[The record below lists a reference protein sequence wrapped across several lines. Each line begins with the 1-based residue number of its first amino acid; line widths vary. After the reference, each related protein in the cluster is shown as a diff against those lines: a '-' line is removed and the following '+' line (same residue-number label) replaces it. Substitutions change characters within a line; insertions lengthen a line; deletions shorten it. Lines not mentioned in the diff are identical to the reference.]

1 LSRLTLAFGLGLLVV
16 EATVGAMILATSSH
30 TSDDAVALGLAVL
43 GGIAFVL
50 SGLVAIAR
58 RPENRTGVYLAAVG
72 YLWFLGA
79 LSSANNA
86 WLFTIGMIVGGIAFG
101 PLTALALVHPTGR
114 FGSRFEAAVPWI
126 VVGALVGF
134 STAIALVDPTP
145 DPSCDDCPE
154 NMLNVVDASGLG
166 DALWTAATLTGIALV
181 ILVGVLMIRRWR
193 NATPALRR
201 LLRPVF
207 IALAALLASLL
218 LDSLVAEL
226 VSEDASTALSPL
238 FFVTFIAV
246 PLSFLYGIL
255 RTRLARSS
263 VAALMTALG
272 RGAPLR
278 EALAQALGDATL
290 DISYRPAGTDR
301 WVDHE
306 GRSVPEPAPA
316 DGRAQTTIEHAGL
329 PIAILDYDAHLADQ
343 RELVEA
349 VAAAASLLI
358 QNERLYAGV
367 RSQYALLET
376 MTDTAPSLLVNI
388 DTQGRILNQNRAAV
402 AVSGVGDEELIRGR
416 YFWDVFIDPGE
427 RAEVVER
434 FRALAPDYAAGEYEN
449 TFTNELGQTRVVYWR
464 SAPVHDEDGEVVSIV
479 AGGLDITDRVRI
491 AEEKEREREF
501 LNAISN
507 HAPSLLSL
515 IDHEGRLLPL
525 ATNLA
530 FERMLEV
537 SPEESGGH
545 VFWER
550 YVDAAE
556 AGEVEHRIRRVIAG
570 EQLGEHDNHWLTTSG
585 RRLLIAWTCTPLPRI
600 DERSIFLLSGVDVTE
615 RHQRELELQ
624 RERDVQTTVF
634 ETMPSMMVVL
644 ALDGTMR
651 DRDADDPRVGA
662 NRAFKDLIRWSEQDL
677 VGRPFLDLVVED
689 DDGRAAQ
696 AIAAAAAG
704 RTSDEVE
711 SELRSADGSA
721 RAFAWF
727 AVPVAD
733 VTGRL
738 DRLILVSGV
747 DITERKRREEE
758 IRAGEERFRAV
769 IESAPVAI
777 TEIGLDDTV
786 RLWNRAAERIFG
798 WSAEEV
804 VGRPPVWVPQDLRGE
819 YRALSELEAAGEGY
833 TGYETTRLHR
843 DGRRLDVEIA
853 AAPIHGAD
861 GEVVGAMAVLSDI
874 SDRKHHEEEIRAS
887 RARLVRAAD
896 ETRRGLERNLHDGAQ
911 QRLVALAVALRLV
924 ESRLRDDP
932 DGAAEIL
939 AGARAELTQAL
950 EELREL
956 ARGIHPAILT
966 DQGLKP
972 ALEALLNRAPIPIE
986 LETPSERLA
995 PAVEAAA
1002 YYVVAESLTNM
1013 AKHGRAS
1020 TAKVSLATFNGTL
1033 TVTVADDGVGGADPD
1048 RGSGLRGLADRV
1060 EALEGHLN
1068 VDSPVGKGTTI
1079 RAEIPLHPVR
1089 PTPG

>member
-1 LSRLTLAFGLGLLVV
+1 
-16 EATVGAMILATSSH
+16 
-30 TSDDAVALGLAVL
+30 
-43 GGIAFVL
+43 
-50 SGLVAIAR
+50 
-58 RPENRTGVYLAAVG
+58 
-72 YLWFLGA
+72 
-79 LSSANNA
+79 
-86 WLFTIGMIVGGIAFG
+86 
-101 PLTALALVHPTGR
+101 
-114 FGSRFEAAVPWI
+114 
-126 VVGALVGF
+126 
-134 STAIALVDPTP
+134 
-145 DPSCDDCPE
+145 
-154 NMLNVVDASGLG
+154 
-166 DALWTAATLTGIALV
+166 
-181 ILVGVLMIRRWR
+181 
-193 NATPALRR
+193 
-201 LLRPVF
+201 
-207 IALAALLASLL
+207 
-218 LDSLVAEL
+218 
-226 VSEDASTALSPL
+226 
-238 FFVTFIAV
+238 
-246 PLSFLYGIL
+246 
-255 RTRLARSS
+255 
-263 VAALMTALG
+263 MTALG

-278 EALAQALGDATL
+278 DALSQALGDPTL
-290 DISYRPAGTDR
+290 EISYRPAGTDR
-301 WVDHE
+301 WVDAD

-316 DGRAQTTIEHAGL
+316 EGRAQTTIEHTGL
-329 PIAILDYDAHLADQ
+329 PIAVLDYDAHLADQ

-367 RSQYALLET
+367 RSQYTLLET

-402 AVSGVGDEELIRGR
+402 SVAGVGDEELIRGK
-416 YFWDVFIDPGE
+416 YFWDVFIDPSE
-427 RAEVVER
+427 RADVVER
-434 FRALAPDYAAGEYEN
+434 FSALAPDFTAGEYEN
-449 TFTNELGQTRVVYWR
+449 TFTNERGQKRVVYWR
-464 SAPVHDEDGEVVSIV
+464 AAPVHDEDGEVVSIV

-491 AEEKEREREF
+491 ADEKEREREF

-507 HAPSLLSL
+507 HAPSLLAL
-515 IDHEGRLLPL
+515 IDHEGRLLPV

-537 SPEESGGH
+537 TPDESGGH

-550 YVDAAE
+550 YVDPAE
-556 AGEVEHRIRRVIAG
+556 AGEVEQRIRRVIAG
-570 EQLGEHDNHWLTTSG
+570 EQLGEHDNHWVTPSG

-600 DERSIFLLSGVDVTE
+600 DERAIFLLSGVDVTE
-615 RHQRELELQ
+615 RHERELELE

-634 ETMPSMMVVL
+634 ETMPSIFVVL
-644 ALDGTMR
+644 GPDGTIR

-662 NRAFKDLIRWSEQDL
+662 NRAFRESVRWPDAEI

-689 DDGRAAQ
+689 DDGRAAR
-696 AIAAAAAG
+696 AIAVAAAG
-704 RTSDEVE
+704 GASEEVE
-711 SELRSADGSA
+711 SEIRSADGSA
-721 RAFAWF
+721 RPFAWW
-727 AVPVAD
+727 AIPVAD
-733 VTGRL
+733 VTGRMEQL
-738 DRLILVSGV
+738 VFVSGV
-747 DITERKRREEE
+747 DLTERRRREEQ

-777 TEIGLDDTV
+777 TEIGLDNLV

-798 WSAEEV
+798 WTQEDV
-804 VGRPPVWVPQDLRGE
+804 LGQPPRWVPEDLHGE

-861 GEVVGAMAVLSDI
+861 GDVVGAMAVLSDI

-896 ETRRGLERNLHDGAQ
+896 EARRGLERNLHDGAQ
-911 QRLVALAVALRLV
+911 QRLVALSVTLRLV

-932 DGAAEIL
+932 EGASELL
-939 AGARAELTQAL
+939 AGARAELAQAL

-972 ALEALLNRAPIPIE
+972 ALEALTNRAPIPIA

-1020 TAKVSLATFNGTL
+1020 SAKVSLATFNGTL

-1060 EALEGHLN
+1060 EALEGHLD
-1068 VDSPVGKGTTI
+1068 VESPVGEGTTI

>member
-1 LSRLTLAFGLGLLVV
+1 MSRLTLALGLGLLVV
-16 EATVGAMILATSSH
+16 EASVGTFIAATSAH
-30 TSDDAVALGLAVL
+30 ASDDAVSLGLAVL
-43 GGIAFVL
+43 GGAAFVL

-86 WLFTIGMIVGGIAFG
+86 WLFTFGVFIGGVAFG

-114 FGSRFEAAVPWI
+114 FGSRFEATVPWLVVAL
-126 VVGALVGF
+126 VVGFPL
-134 STAIALVDPTP
+134 AIVLVDPTP
-145 DPSCDDCPE
+145 DPTCDDCPE
-154 NMLNVVDASGLG
+154 NMLNVVDASAVGS
-166 DALWTAATLTGIALV
+166 ALLTLFTLTSIALV

-193 NATPALRR
+193 SATPALRR

-207 IALAALLASLL
+207 IALTALLASLL

-263 VAALMTALG
+263 VAELMTALG

-278 EALAQALGDATL
+278 DALAQALGDPTL
-290 DISYRPAGTDR
+290 EIAYRPAGTDR
-301 WVDHE
+301 WVDAE

-316 DGRAQTTIEHAGL
+316 EGRAQTTIEHAAL

-402 AVSGVGDEELIRGR
+402 SVAGVGDEELIRGR
-416 YFWDVFIDPGE
+416 YFWDVFIDPSE
-427 RAEVVER
+427 RADVVER
-434 FRALAPDYAAGEYEN
+434 FRELAPDFAAGEYEN
-449 TFTNELGQTRVVYWR
+449 TFTNERGEKRVVYWR
-464 SAPVHDEDGEVVSIV
+464 SAPVLDEEGEVVSIV

-507 HAPSLLSL
+507 HAPSLLAL
-515 IDHEGRLLPL
+515 VDHEGRLLQS

-550 YVDAAE
+550 YVDPAE
-556 AGEVEHRIRRVIAG
+556 TGEVEQRIRRVVAG
-570 EQLGEHDNHWLTTSG
+570 EELGEHDSHWVTTSG

-600 DERSIFLLSGVDVTE
+600 DERSIFLISGVDVTE
-615 RHQRELELQ
+615 RHQRELELE

-634 ETMPSMMVVL
+634 ETMPSIMVAL
-644 ALDGTMR
+644 ALDGTIR
-651 DRDADDPRVGA
+651 DRDADNPRVGA
-662 NRAFKDLIRWSEQDL
+662 NRAFRDTVRWPDKEL
-677 VGRPFLDLVVED
+677 VGRSLLDLVVED
-689 DDGRAAQ
+689 DDGRAAR

-727 AVPVAD
+727 AVPIAD
-733 VTGRL
+733 ITGRMEG
-738 DRLILVSGV
+738 LILVSGV
-747 DITERKRREEE
+747 DITERRRREEE

-777 TEIGLDDTV
+777 TEIGLDNTV

-798 WSAEEV
+798 WTAEDV
-804 VGRPPVWVPQDLRGE
+804 LGRPPRWVPEDLRGE
-819 YRALSELEAAGEGY
+819 FRALSELEAAGEGY
-833 TGYETTRLHR
+833 TGYETIRLHK
-843 DGRRLDVEIA
+843 DGRRLEVEIA
-853 AAPIHGAD
+853 AAPIHDAD
-861 GEVVGAMAVLSDI
+861 GEVVGAMAVLNDI

-896 ETRRGLERNLHDGAQ
+896 EARRGLERNLHDGAQ
-911 QRLVALAVALRLV
+911 QRLVALSVALRLV
-924 ESRLRDDP
+924 ESRVRDDP
-932 DGAAEIL
+932 QGASEIL
-939 AGARAELTQAL
+939 AGAREELAHAL

-972 ALEALLNRAPIPIE
+972 ALEALTNRAPIPIE
-986 LETPSERLA
+986 LETPSERLS

-1013 AKHGRAS
+1013 AKYGRAS
-1020 TAKVSLATFNGTL
+1020 SAKVSLATFNGTL
-1033 TVTVADDGVGGADPD
+1033 TVTVADDGVGGADPTV
-1048 RGSGLRGLADRV
+1048 GTGLRGLADRV
-1060 EALEGHLN
+1060 EALEGQLD
-1068 VDSPVGKGTTI
+1068 VESPVGGGTTI